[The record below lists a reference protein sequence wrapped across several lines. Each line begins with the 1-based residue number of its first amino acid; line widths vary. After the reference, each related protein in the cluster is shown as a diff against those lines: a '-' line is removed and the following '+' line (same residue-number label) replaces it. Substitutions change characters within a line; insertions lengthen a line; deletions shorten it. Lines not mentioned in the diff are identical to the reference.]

1 MANNQV
7 SVEITLEEK
16 AALKALTQLTKE
28 IQKTEGSFTK
38 MGNEGDR
45 SLGTINQATSGV
57 SSSFKSLVGG
67 VTIANLA
74 SNAIIGVANGLKGFV
89 LDSINAAV
97 EQEQATNRLAQAL
110 RAAGSFSAAA
120 VDDLSAYASSLSLI
134 TKFSDDAIINQ
145 LAVAKSFGATNQ
157 EAKNLVLAASNLAAT
172 FGGSLESNVEKL
184 GKTFSGTAGRLAQ
197 FIPELKSL
205 TKEQLVA
212 GEAVDIINGKFAGAA
227 SSELETYAGRI
238 GQLTKAFGEFQE
250 AIGTLAIN
258 SGITDYFQT
267 YGQVLQDVNRYISD
281 SQIATA
287 RQKEGFVE
295 TASSLDQLT
304 RKMNELKVE
313 AIDAEQIVNNP
324 SFFDKLLARPL
335 AAAENVKRL
344 NGEIAAIQETINKAQ
359 TTRAPQAQEQ
369 EEVKRSLPVDP
380 AVEAKAVELRNSTYA
395 QLEIARAEFNARQV
409 EQSVLEQQITEENY
423 AFELERLNAAE
434 QMKIDAIF
442 AAEEQKAMVIA
453 DAQTRQFALQKIAVD
468 KEMALQKSSTDT
480 KKKLDTQQLAL
491 EQQKQAAMAGIV
503 GSAFTLLATL
513 AKDGSREQFL
523 IQKAAAVAEIA
534 IADGKARALIPAQ
547 TALIPFP
554 GNIPAAASLN
564 AYVTAQTAIGLAT
577 VAAATIKGYEKGG
590 IIPGASFSGDNVM
603 ARVNSGEMILN
614 RNQQSQLFNMANN
627 GGSGDMGE
635 KIERLIQAISS
646 QPINL
651 SVDGRA
657 LATVIRGE
665 VRSGFRLN

>member
-28 IQKTEGSFTK
+28 IQKTEGSFNK
-38 MGNEGDR
+38 MGVEGDK
-45 SLGTINQATSGV
+45 SLGSINQATSGV
-57 SSSFKSLVGG
+57 TNSFKSLIGG
-67 VTIANLA
+67 VTVANLA
-74 SNAIIGVANGLKGFV
+74 STAILNVANGLKSFV

-97 EQEQATNRLAQAL
+97 EQEQATTRLGQAL
-110 RAAGSFSAAA
+110 RATGSFSQAA
-120 VDDLSAYASSLSLI
+120 VDDLSEYANALSLV

-145 LAVAKSFGATNQ
+145 LAVAKSFGATNK
-157 EAKNLVLAASNLAAT
+157 EAKDLVLAASNLAAT

-184 GKTFSGTAGRLAQ
+184 GKTFSGSAGKLAQ
-197 FIPELKSL
+197 FIPELKAL
-205 TKEQLVA
+205 TKEQLIA
-212 GEAVDIINGKFAGAA
+212 GDTVDIVNGKFAGAA

-250 AIGTLAIN
+250 AIGTIAIN
-258 SGITDYFQT
+258 SGITEYFQT
-267 YGQVLQDVNRYISD
+267 YGQVLQDVNRYMSD
-281 SQIATA
+281 SAIESA
-287 RQKEGFVE
+287 RQKEGFTE
-295 TASSLDQLT
+295 TASSIEQLT

-324 SFFDKLLARPL
+324 SFFDTLLARPQ
-335 AAAENVKRL
+335 AAAENIKRL
-344 NGEIAAIQETINKAQ
+344 NLEISAMQATIDKANAS
-359 TTRAPQAQEQ
+359 RAPQAEEQ
-369 EEVKRSLPVDP
+369 EEAKRSSPIDP
-380 AVEAKAVELRNSTYA
+380 TIEAKAIEQRNATYA
-395 QLEIARAEFNARQV
+395 QLEIARADFNARQI
-409 EQSVLEQQITEENY
+409 EQSVLEQEITEQNY
-423 AFELERLNAAE
+423 AFELERLNSAE
-434 QMKIDAIF
+434 QMKIEALF
-442 AAEEQKAMVIA
+442 AAEEQKAMLIS
-453 DAQTRQFALQKIAVD
+453 DAKSKQFALQKIAID
-468 KEMALQKSSTDT
+468 KEMALQKSSVDT
-480 KKKLDTQQLAL
+480 KKKLDTQQVAL
-491 EQQKQAAMAGIV
+491 EQQKQAAMAGII
-503 GSAFTLLATL
+503 GSSFTLLATL

-590 IIPGASFSGDNVM
+590 IIPGSSYSGDNVM

-627 GGSGDMGE
+627 GGGGEMGD
-635 KIERLIQAISS
+635 KIERLITAISS

-665 VRSGFRLN
+665 VRAGFKLG